1 MKQAKEI
8 ELIRKHIDIKTVI
21 SEGWKVDKIK
31 FKYILKKVEDGQA
44 LLSWI
49 ATDTRMTKMW
59 ESRDFKQCSKNFNL
73 ELNGATVYIGL
84 GSNQI
89 KGNFEEH
96 QKTLILEFNPQKVN
110 PYKEI
115 EYLKELLHLE
125 LHRRDIMYID
135 MAYDMFIPI
144 KDIKYTKRRENEYE
158 CKIGHKN
165 LETIYLRKM
174 GVNGT
179 VRIYDKTLEMNGGSK
194 EDIDEETG
202 EIEPPPIYYGDCT
215 RYEIRIKPG
224 EYSKHMNI
232 ANPFLI
238 DHLVKLHK
246 IELHQQE
253 QEEKVIEEIYKYTG
267 NDFTNLLAV
276 HVGAIKKLNNR
287 AKAKYKLIYEDIK
300 KSCSSTTKNN
310 HKLNDFTTK
319 SLANTLINYL
329 NSTTLAL
336 NNAILIQEL
345 I

>member
-1 MKQAKEI
+1 MKQEKEI
-8 ELIRKHIDIKTVI
+8 ELIRKHVDIKTVI
-21 SEGWKVDKIK
+21 AEGWKVDKIK

-89 KGNFEEH
+89 KGSFEEH

-194 EDIDEETG
+194 EDLDEETG

-238 DHLVKLHK
+238 DYLVKLHK

-329 NSTTLAL
+329 NSTTLAP

-345 I
+345 T

>member
-1 MKQAKEI
+1 MQKKKET
-8 ELIRKHIDIKTVI
+8 ELTRKHIDIKTVI
-21 SEGWKVDKIK
+21 TEGWKVDKIK

-44 LLSWI
+44 LLTHL
-49 ATDTRMTKMW
+49 ATDIRNTKYW
-59 ESRDFKQCSKNFNL
+59 ESRDFKQCSKNFNI
-73 ELNGATVYIGL
+73 EINGATVYVGL

-174 GVNGT
+174 GENGT

-194 EDIDEETG
+194 EDLDEETG

-246 IELHQQE
+246 IEIHQKE
-253 QEEKVIEEIYKYTG
+253 QEEKILEEIYKYSG
-267 NDFTNLLAV
+267 NDFTNLITV
-276 HVGAIKKLNNR
+276 HIGASNKLNDR
-287 AKAKYKLIYEDIK
+287 AKKKYKSLYENIK
-300 KSCSSTTKNN
+300 KSILCDQ
-310 HKLNDFTTK
+310 HKIQSLKDFDLK
-319 SLANTLINYL
+319 SLFNVLKPYL
-329 NSTTLAL
+329 DSTTLEL

-345 I
+345 V